1 MVKETE
7 KLLKNLENL
16 ETADRKLSE
25 KLDDVNLQN
34 AWNARNT
41 ALLQK
46 NQANYTHILQKPLER
61 DGQQYKTL
69 SFNYSNLTGRD
80 NLSIERD
87 ILAEFGK
94 LVAVPEYTPEYL
106 VNMAAR
112 ACTERNEQGSPFVN
126 VPLLLDLP
134 LRDFKEICA
143 SARRFL
149 QWSVSLSETE
159 DDGSGKP
166 A

>member
-1 MVKETE
+1 MAKEAE
-7 KLLKNLENL
+7 KILEQ
-16 ETADRKLSE
+16 
-25 KLDDVNLQN
+25 LDDASLQK
-34 AWNARNT
+34 AWN
-41 ALLQK
+41 QQ
-46 NQANYTHILQKPLER
+46 QADAANDNYACYTHTLTKPLER
-61 DGQQYKTL
+61 DGRRYKTL
-69 SFNYSNLTGRD
+69 RFDYSRLTGRD
-80 NLSIERD
+80 SLSIERD

-112 ACTERNEQGSPFVN
+112 SCTERNEQGNPFVN

-149 QWSVSLSETE
+149 QWSESLSETE
-159 DDGSGKP
+159 DDGSGQP